1 MFRSSNDQ
9 PAERDSVGLP
19 YSDPQHIVIL
29 RQEYEDAVQRGGEGA
44 MDKCFKYV
52 VSLAC
57 LLLFPHHC
65 RSTWSQTGRFPLQSD
80 LGLGPF
86 L

>member
-1 MFRSSNDQ
+1 MFRSSSDQ

-19 YSDPQHIVIL
+19 YSDLQHIVIL

-52 VSLAC
+52 S
-57 LLLFPHHC
+57 
-65 RSTWSQTGRFPLQSD
+65 
-80 LGLGPF
+80 
-86 L
+86 

>member
-1 MFRSSNDQ
+1 MFRSSSNQ

-19 YSDPQHIVIL
+19 FSDPQHIVIL

-52 VSLAC
+52 ASLDFFIFYRIFY
-57 LLLFPHHC
+57 FPHLIFGLKLTI
-65 RSTWSQTGRFPLQSD
+65 STLSSAV
-80 LGLGPF
+80 
-86 L
+86 